1 MTTPCSLAWPNNV
14 FSNQEATKSY
24 PSPSHSTFSCTTLYS
39 LLLPHT
45 VRATLLYHS
54 RPRTVKDSKE
64 AILLYAFLEKGH
76 TSTRSSRQ
84 NRLTS
89 SPLNTNTY
97 VKRTANRGMRFSL
110 FKFKDILWS
119 CDTLQVVDTDSE
131 QACKVNSGQ
140 LFRPGRRLDFTD
152 SKLCRLQ
159 AQSFYNL
166 YKLIYSRL
174 WAALQ
179 QLMGWWLAEICSAE
193 LPGHRAD
200 NLWRFIPVPNSCIP
214 VPFRIQKRQAQ
225 ASDGNW
231 SLLFAPGEGVTPVY
245 RERKSGIW
253 LHPAVG
259 GF

>member
-131 QACKVNSGQ
+131 QACKVNFSGQ
-140 LFRPGRRLDFTD
+140 VDGWILRTVNYAVSRH
-152 SKLCRLQ
+152 
-159 AQSFYNL
+159 NL
-166 YKLIYSRL
+166 STT
-174 WAALQ
+174 
-179 QLMGWWLAEICSAE
+179 
-193 LPGHRAD
+193 
-200 NLWRFIPVPNSCIP
+200 CI
-214 VPFRIQKRQAQ
+214 
-225 ASDGNW
+225 N
-231 SLLFAPGEGVTPVY
+231 
-245 RERKSGIW
+245 
-253 LHPAVG
+253 
-259 GF
+259 